1 MEGAV
6 VEDYVFTEN
15 DVRSFVAKLHAF
27 RQTLTRRE
35 QAVLRGVL
43 EGWLQDDDV
52 RGFGFDMLSAMVAD
66 LLADMKTEAA
76 GEQRDGS
83 PGTGVL
89 S

>member
-6 VEDYVFTEN
+6 VQSFVFTEN

-52 RGFGFDMLSAMVAD
+52 RGFGFDMLGAMVVELLNDMQAD
-66 LLADMKTEAA
+66 AATE
-76 GEQRDGS
+76 QS
-83 PGTGVL
+83 ST
-89 S
+89 